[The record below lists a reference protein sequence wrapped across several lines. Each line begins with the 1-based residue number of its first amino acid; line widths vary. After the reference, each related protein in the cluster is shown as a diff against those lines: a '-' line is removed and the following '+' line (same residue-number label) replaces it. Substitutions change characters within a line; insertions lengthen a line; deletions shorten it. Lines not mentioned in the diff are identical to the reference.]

1 MAFHPP
7 QYPMCVLADN
17 YDEWW
22 NVKPMADKKKWFKFQ
37 YDTIREP
44 RQIWN
49 ADLREYHLC
58 AYAPKVCL
66 FYNPS
71 ADYPRKC
78 RSIAVSSCIPISTL

>member
-17 YDEWW
+17 YDELW
-22 NVKPMADKKKWFKFQ
+22 NVKTMADKKKWFKFQ

-58 AYAPKVCL
+58 AYAPTCCL
-66 FYNPS
+66 FYRS
-71 ADYPRKC
+71 AD
-78 RSIAVSSCIPISTL
+78 SSDAEIVRRILLKLA